1 MTTKTLLSLALVSL
15 FAATAGADSISA
27 GTSTNAWFA
36 VVASSATISGSGWT
50 VPETGGTATAD
61 GTYIN
66 VDTAANNPLKYA
78 LPIDQLSATGI
89 VIEGVISSLTRNA
102 TTPIAFSET
111 LPQAAIAASD
121 ADDKW
126 YVWHCTAADN
136 GEWVATTT
144 TAPSDGSTVNVV
156 IEFVSGNVRYGIV
169 GNDSTTYLQ
178 DTSNVKID
186 ANGWLSNAKNFTA
199 IANVGLAGYGSFG
212 NFDGMVVKSITI
224 DGSKIPASYGTVTQ
238 ENINTKSSES
248 AKLTIGQ
255 ALVLGMANP
264 TDDPIPAPVQTDD
277 GNLGFTIGNANVGA
291 YGTTSY
297 ATLEV
302 YEVDSPDA
310 SIAAATPTATGT
322 VGDTV
327 KLPAKSTGVKYY
339 KMKIKFH

>member
-1 MTTKTLLSLALVSL
+1 MTTKTLLSLAMVGL

-121 ADDKW
+121 ADGKW
-126 YVWHCTAADN
+126 YVWHCTEANN

-144 TAPSDGSTVNVV
+144 SAPSDGSTVNVV
-156 IEFVSGNVRYGIV
+156 IEFVSGYVRYGIV

-178 DTSNVKID
+178 DTSNAKID
-186 ANGWLSNAKNFTA
+186 VNGWLSNAKDFTA

-224 DGSKIPASYGTVTQ
+224 DGSKIPESYGTVTQ